1 MGGHAAIYESVA
13 ERTRSLFQ
21 RTGSAF
27 DQGDPES
34 AREHAEF
41 YHGIKQDVDRML
53 REIIAADEPDE
64 MVEKRVLGLA
74 FLLRY
79 LKRAAAH
86 LKNICTAISNP
97 FPAIGF
103 KPEG

>member
-1 MGGHAAIYESVA
+1 MIPRELFKK
-13 ERTRSLFQ
+13 TRE
-21 RTGSAF
+21 AF
-27 DQGDPES
+27 ATNDPEAARDS
-34 AREHAEF
+34 ADF

-53 REIIAADEPDE
+53 REIIFTDEPDE
-64 MVEKRVLGLA
+64 MVEKWVLGLA